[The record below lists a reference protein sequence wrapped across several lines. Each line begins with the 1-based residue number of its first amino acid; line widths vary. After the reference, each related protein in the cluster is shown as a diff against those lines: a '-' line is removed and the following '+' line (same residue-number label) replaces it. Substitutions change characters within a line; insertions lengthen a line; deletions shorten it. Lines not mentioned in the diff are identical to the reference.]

1 MEEAVAK
8 PKRRNRRHSAEV
20 KSAAV
25 ERMRKGENVEVISRE
40 LKVRRQVLYRWRATI
55 EKGRPLRQAGRPVRG
70 EKERAEEAQE
80 RIAELERLVGTLT
93 AENRFFKGALQRI
106 KQQRQR
112 DGESGATGS
121 TSKSGSKPGSKAN

>member
-8 PKRRNRRHSAEV
+8 PKKRNRRHSAEL
-20 KSAAV
+20 KRAAV
-25 ERMRKGENVEVISRE
+25 ERMRKGENVEGISRE
-40 LKVRRQVLYRWRATI
+40 LKVRRQVLYRWKATI
-55 EKGRPLRQAGRPVRG
+55 EQGRPLRQAGRPVQG
-70 EKERAEEAQE
+70 EKEREEEAQE

-112 DGESGATGS
+112 KSDSGVTGF